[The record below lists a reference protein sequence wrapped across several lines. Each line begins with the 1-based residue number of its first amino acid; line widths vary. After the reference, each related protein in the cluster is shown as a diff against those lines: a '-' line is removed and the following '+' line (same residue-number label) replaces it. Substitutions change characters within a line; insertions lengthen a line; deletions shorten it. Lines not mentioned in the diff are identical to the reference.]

1 MNYGHLLNIGDA
13 ISRQFCC
20 ADNAHTRLAQTDEA
34 AMMVKVRLTA
44 DIPPFFAISNSFT
57 LTLAPEAIMDLGHV

>member
-1 MNYGHLLNIGDA
+1 
-13 ISRQFCC
+13 
-20 ADNAHTRLAQTDEA
+20 
-34 AMMVKVRLTA
+34 MMVKVRLTA